1 MDIIGAGRPAGST
14 GGNGGAKS
22 PHIVDGSDQTFMAD
36 VIEPS
41 KTVPVIVDFWATWCG
56 PCRALGPTLE
66 KVVTEANGTVK
77 LVKIDVDKNPG
88 VFAQIARQTGS
99 QSIPTVVAFVGGRPV
114 DAFMGALPESQVRAF
129 IGRLKGNGEQPG
141 PTVEELLAAAEE
153 AVDAGDFAAAAE
165 VYSAVLAEEPTNVMA
180 LAGLARSY
188 LKSGDVDRARQI
200 AETIPEDKRKTPAAA
215 AVFSTL
221 ELASHVAKPDETL
234 ELATRVRNSPG
245 DLDARFDL
253 AGVLAGQG
261 KHEEA
266 AEHLL
271 AILEKN
277 LNWKEGAAKEQL
289 LKIFEAAG
297 PKADVTKEGRRKLS
311 ALLFR

>member
-1 MDIIGAGRPAGST
+1 MDIIGAGRPAGSS
-14 GGNGGAKS
+14 GNGGQKS
-22 PHIVDGSDQTFMAD
+22 PHVSDGTDQTFMND

-56 PCRALGPTLE
+56 PCRSLGPMLE
-66 KVVTEANGTVK
+66 KVVNENNGAVK
-77 LVKIDVDKNPG
+77 MVKIDVDKNPG
-88 VFAQIARQTGS
+88 VFSQIARQTGS
-99 QSIPTVVAFVGGRPV
+99 QSIPTVVAFKDGRPV

-129 IGRLKGNGEQPG
+129 INRLKGDGAGQG
-141 PTVEELLAAAEE
+141 PTVAEMLAAAE
-153 AVDAGDFAAAAE
+153 DASDNGDFGAAAE
-165 VYSAVLAEEPTNVMA
+165 LYSAVLEQEADNIEA
-180 LAGLARSY
+180 LAGLARCY
-188 LKSGDVDRARQI
+188 LKAGDTERARQI
-200 AETIPEDKRKTPAAA
+200 AEMIPEANRKHPSAVG
-215 AVFSTL
+215 VFSTL
-221 ELASHVAKPDETL
+221 DLASHVAKPDETL
-234 ELATRVRNSPG
+234 ELSTRVRNTPT
-245 DLDARFDL
+245 DWDARFEL

-261 KHEEA
+261 KHNDA

-297 PKADVTKEGRRKLS
+297 PKAEVTKEGRRRLS